1 MNHVSSSLAYVH
13 ATAML
18 SSWPLG
24 TYHSSSSN
32 KCCCCCVLSKEMPA
46 ACTTQR
52 GLKFGDW
59 FLNWNPGRA
68 AGDLAHCFFL
78 ATEEQIDNAKKGL
91 RMNK

>member
-1 MNHVSSSLAYVH
+1 
-13 ATAML
+13 
-18 SSWPLG
+18 
-24 TYHSSSSN
+24 
-32 KCCCCCVLSKEMPA
+32 MPA

-52 GLKFGDW
+52 GPKFGDW